1 MNKNHSAIWTI
12 KKKVDRVNGMFAS
25 ATFVSVKVVGQER
38 KWVDRTDN
46 DEVNASMVEYDRV
59 ESTGIMPEQTVM
71 WLTRSVCTLT
81 RIRADCL
88 WKEKYT
94 PRLTLL

>member
-1 MNKNHSAIWTI
+1 
-12 KKKVDRVNGMFAS
+12 MFAS

-71 WLTRSVCTLT
+71 
-81 RIRADCL
+81 
-88 WKEKYT
+88 
-94 PRLTLL
+94 